1 MKVILKFIPKIFPHT
16 FFVIVFIAFTGLC
29 LVGLNSCTP
38 LKPRTE
44 KIYWISPTVLPSVRP
59 EMKIPGFW
67 IGRLAEPDRIIL
79 DKQEI
84 CALNQD
90 IQNRL
95 DLTKDISGLPEAF
108 DGRELLS
115 DIKHWLFRFRDSGH
129 YYRDDSRPAK
139 PGFYTDLEQRMNLAA
154 IQPRM
159 RLKWGLVTTHTD
171 QRLLPTLTPLYREAG
186 DIYFDRLQNNRLD
199 IGTPVAVLHQ
209 SDDAQWFWVMGPTS
223 DGWVKADHVALCL
236 RETLENIKN
245 AAFVTVVRDNASL
258 YQNRTLTQYAGFAR
272 MGTRFMLIGTSK
284 SDPVAVML
292 PYRQK
297 TGQLEMLNGY
307 IKAGEIVQGSLAYT
321 PRNII
326 EQAFEML
333 NAPYGWGGAHG
344 DQDCSQF
351 IQSIFSTVGIQLPRN
366 SAGQARVGRDL
377 VTFEAIDPDRERLAM
392 MISSGLPGTTILYMK
407 GHVMLYLG
415 DVMGHPYIIHEL
427 WAYLEPGIIDDR
439 IRATNRVV
447 ITDLELGKGTG
458 RGSLLQRLKT
468 MRGVF
473 N

>member
-1 MKVILKFIPKIFPHT
+1 M
-16 FFVIVFIAFTGLC
+16 
-29 LVGLNSCTP
+29 
-38 LKPRTE
+38 TE
-44 KIYWISPTVLPSVRP
+44 KIYWIAPTALPSVRP
-59 EMKIPGFW
+59 EMRTPGFW

-79 DKQEI
+79 DSQEI
-84 CALNQD
+84 RALNQD
-90 IQNRL
+90 IQERL
-95 DLTKDISGLPEAF
+95 YLTKDIAGLPEAF
-108 DGRELLS
+108 EGQEILS
-115 DIKHWLFRFRDSGH
+115 DIKHWLFRFRDSRR
-129 YYRDDSRPAK
+129 YYRDDGHPAR
-139 PGFYTDLEQRMNLAA
+139 PGFYTDLEQKMNLPA

-159 RLKWGLVTTHTD
+159 TLKWGLVTTHTD
-171 QRLLPTLTPLYREAG
+171 QRLLPTRTPLYREAG
-186 DIYFDRLQNNRLD
+186 DIYFDRLQNNGLD

-209 SDDAQWFWVMGPTS
+209 SADDQWFWVMGPTS

-236 RETLENIKN
+236 RETLEDIKK
-245 AAFVTVVRDNASL
+245 AAFVTVIRDNASL
-258 YQNRTLTQYAGFAR
+258 YHDRTLTQYAGFAR
-272 MGTRFMLIGTSK
+272 MGTRFMLIGASK

-307 IKAGEIVQGSLAYT
+307 IEAGKVVQGSLAYT

-333 NAPYGWGGAHG
+333 NAPYGWGGSHG

-366 SAGQARVGRDL
+366 SAAQARVGRDL
-377 VTFEAIDPDRERLAM
+377 VTFKAIDPDPERLAM
-392 MISSGLPGTTILYMK
+392 IISSGLPGTTILNMK

-415 DVMGHPYIIHEL
+415 DAMGHPYVIHEL
-427 WAYLEPGIIDDR
+427 WAYLEPGIREDR

-447 ITDLELGKGTG
+447 VTDLGLGKGTDS
-458 RGSLLQRLKT
+458 GSLLQRVKT

-473 N
+473 